1 MTTATKLT
9 IEAIAYDSSDMPVFN
24 ICEINTEVK
33 VSKPPF
39 NKLVLVYSLKVR
51 ITTNAQ
57 ALKTPALI

>member
-1 MTTATKLT
+1 
-9 IEAIAYDSSDMPVFN
+9 MPVFN

-51 ITTNAQ
+51 ITTSNQNSLFGEILTNDVEA
-57 ALKTPALI
+57 A